1 MEVIKATAKKWGS
14 SIGIIIPK
22 DIVEKEKIK
31 EGQDIEIFLKKPI
44 DKKKMEQVKNDWNK
58 LTKEVSKKWKGP
70 STVEEIRD
78 QRTKKW

>member
-22 DIVEKEKIK
+22 DVVEKQKIR
-31 EGQDIEIFLKKPI
+31 EGQDIEIFLKRPI
-44 DKKKMEQVKNDWNK
+44 DVKKSREAWKRLQEVG
-58 LTKEVSKKWKGP
+58 KEASKKWKGP
-70 STVEEIRD
+70 SAVEEIKE